1 MFEAAL
7 LTLVGA
13 AAIAGAAYDLTTFT
27 IPNWI
32 SLGLLALFPVLA
44 LAAGL
49 SLSDAGIHFAIG
61 AAALAAGI
69 ALFAGGVVG
78 GGDAKLFAALALYM
92 GVQSIGPYVFAV
104 ALAGGALAIA
114 LLTLRWLPISILLSR
129 LPWVHRLS
137 APGVGVPYGVAIA
150 AGGLIAFPA
159 TQIFALAAVAGH

>member
-13 AAIAGAAYDLTTFT
+13 AAITGAVYDLTTFT

-32 SLGLLALFPVLA
+32 SLALLALFPVLA

-49 SLSDAGIHFAIG
+49 SLSEAGLHFAVG
-61 AAALAAGI
+61 AAALALGI
-69 ALFAGGVVG
+69 ALFAGGIVG

-104 ALAGGALAIA
+104 TLAGGVLAVA
-114 LLTLRWLPISILLSR
+114 LLVLRSMPLSVLLSR
-129 LPWVHRLS
+129 LPWMHKLS

-150 AGGLIAFPA
+150 AGGLIALPA
-159 TQIFALAAVAGH
+159 TQLFALATGH